1 MDKIPQLDK
10 PDLYVVARILE
21 RLWREESPML
31 KTRLQVSSNL
41 NYDVF
46 RKYLAWMVDHGLTSF
61 EDSADGHE
69 KVRLSPKG
77 EEAYRKLVQ
86 WINEVVR
93 ERGPGI

>member
-21 RLWREESPML
+21 RLWREETPML

-46 RKYLAWMVDHGLTSF
+46 RKDLAWMVDHELTSL

-93 ERGPGI
+93 ERGPGM